1 MKNETLQ
8 QLIEYY
14 GSQSKVADL
23 LGVTRAAV
31 TQWVNDGVLP
41 PLRAIQIEVMS
52 GGDFKAVDL
61 TNKEKDSEE

>member
-1 MKNETLQ
+1 MKNDKLQ
-8 QLIEYY
+8 QVIGHY
-14 GSQSKVADL
+14 GSQSKLAEL

>member
-8 QLIEYY
+8 QVIEYY

-41 PLRAIQIEVMS
+41 PLRAIQIEVLTD
-52 GGDFKAVDL
+52 GQFKAVDL
-61 TNKEKDSEE
+61 TGKKKDNEE

>member
-8 QLIEYY
+8 QVIEYY
-14 GSQSKVADL
+14 GSQAKLAEL

-31 TQWVNDGVLP
+31 TQWVNDGGLP

-61 TNKEKDSEE
+61 TNNKKDSEE

>member
-1 MKNETLQ
+1 MKNDKLQ
-8 QLIEYY
+8 QVIGHY
-14 GSQSKVADL
+14 GSQAKLAEL

-31 TQWVNDGVLP
+31 TQWVNDGGMP

-61 TNKEKDSEE
+61 TNNKKDDE